1 MIRLRQL
8 VAVLAV
14 VSLALGVL
22 PEVAAAASPD
32 AKVDQQIRP
41 CFGLLLEPN
50 LSSGCRV
57 KHYRKPR
64 PKPHYSNGYGYS
76 QRGRYRTFVDC
87 DQAYPG
93 EVSDVLAQLYE
104 GDTLTLRSRNGG
116 ACVDSL
122 NITRSVTIVVDGYV
136 PARGR
141 PILAAPVDQP
151 CIRIAPG
158 VGYVVIEGVGI
169 DALRAGSASCISGR
183 ATELA
188 LKNVVIRYDG
198 GGSAL
203 DVSDSRLE
211 LAGATFIGRT
221 RQAVVKAT
229 GTIMADDVEVAATA
243 IGAAFEAGEDSRIR
257 DLRIVRLGDWTGS
270 SRSRNS
276 AGFVL
281 AGMNRSQLVQIEG
294 LYVDGFSRGVYVG
307 GGDETTLLSP
317 VVRDSDWAVVLENA
331 DLRVLDGKLEA
342 TDVGIYAGS
351 GTVYASNNAIAGVM
365 RAGLFADNGAQVR
378 ARDNRVYARPG
389 GCEAL
394 ITGYFDG
401 KLTCQPWFEGPELFR
416 TPRDRGRLDFDAY
429 WPAGVV
435 TASAAAPS
443 MPGDGLPRD
452 GLVGGPDLLDASA
465 AAGGPV
471 GPASTGPASTGP
483 SKRPAPPCYVS
494 TLTGA
499 VQVACTPNT
508 PQGGTR

>member
-1 MIRLRQL
+1 MTSLRPL

-14 VSLALGVL
+14 WALAVSGLMLGAA
-22 PEVAAAASPD
+22 PAVAGSPD
-32 AKVDQQIRP
+32 AKIDQQIRP

-50 LSSGCRV
+50 LSDGCRI
-57 KHYRKPR
+57 KKKPHRKYKPR
-64 PKPHYSNGYGYS
+64 YGTGYGYG
-76 QRGRYRTFVDC
+76 QGGRYRTSVDC
-87 DQAYPG
+87 DRSYPG
-93 EVSDVLAQLYE
+93 EVSEVLERLYD
-104 GDTLTLRSRNGG
+104 GDTLTLRSRDGG

-136 PARGR
+136 PSRGR
-141 PILAAPVDQP
+141 PILVAPTDQP

-158 VGYVVIEGVGI
+158 VAYVVIEGLGI
-169 DALRAGSASCISGR
+169 EALRAGSASCITGR

-188 LKNVVIRYDG
+188 LKNVVVRYDG
-198 GGSAL
+198 DGSAL
-203 DVSDSRLE
+203 DLSDSRLE
-211 LAGATFIGRT
+211 AASTTFIGRT

-229 GTIMADDVEVAATA
+229 GTVMVDNVEVAATA
-243 IGAAFEAGEDSRIR
+243 LGAAFEAGDDSRIR
-257 DLRIVRLGDWTGS
+257 DLRVIRLGDWTGS

-281 AGMNRSQLVQIEG
+281 AGMNRSQLVQIDG
-294 LYVDGFSRGVYVG
+294 LYVDGFSRGIYVG
-307 GGDETTLLSP
+307 GGDETTLLRP

-378 ARDNRVYARPG
+378 ARDNRVYAKPG
-389 GCEAL
+389 GCDAL

-416 TPRDRGRLDFDAY
+416 TQRDRSRQDFDSY
-429 WPAGVV
+429 WPEAIV
-435 TASAAAPS
+435 TASAAAPVLR
-443 MPGDGLPRD
+443 GDLA
-452 GLVGGPDLLDASA
+452 GGPPDVLDASA

-471 GPASTGPASTGP
+471 GDQVGPGSP
-483 SKRPAPPCYVS
+483 QPYQPPCYVS
-494 TLTGA
+494 TPSGPKPATC
-499 VQVACTPNT
+499 VPSS
-508 PQGGTR
+508 QGGTSR

>member
-1 MIRLRQL
+1 MIRLRTL
-8 VAVLAV
+8 VAALAAGG
-14 VSLALGVL
+14 LALGVL
-22 PEVAAAASPD
+22 PSAAVAGVPD

-57 KHYRKPR
+57 RHARKPR
-64 PKPHYSNGYGYS
+64 FQPRYGTGYGYG
-76 QRGRYRTFVDC
+76 RGGRYRTWVDC
-87 DQAYPG
+87 DRSYPG
-93 EVSDVLAQLYE
+93 EVSDVLERLRD
-104 GDTLTLRSRNGG
+104 GDTLTLRSRGGG

-141 PILAAPVDQP
+141 PILVAPVDQP

-158 VGYVVIEGVGI
+158 VAYVVIEGVGI
-169 DALRAGSASCISGR
+169 EALRAGPASCITGR

-188 LKNVVIRYDG
+188 LKNVAVRYDG
-198 GGSAL
+198 DGSAL
-203 DVSDSRLE
+203 DLVDSRLE
-211 LAGATFIGRT
+211 ASGVTFIGRT

-229 GTIMADDVEVAATA
+229 GTVMADNVEVAATA
-243 IGAAFEAGEDSRIR
+243 IGAAFEAGDDSRIR
-257 DLRIVRLGDWTGS
+257 DMRIVRLGDWTGS

-281 AGMNRSQLVQIEG
+281 AGMNRSQLVQIDG

-307 GGDETTLLSP
+307 GGDETTLLRP
-317 VVRDSDWAVVLENA
+317 VVRDSDWAVVVENA
-331 DLRVLDGKLEA
+331 DVRVLDGKLEA
-342 TDVGIYAGS
+342 ADVGVYAGS
-351 GTVYASNNAIAGVM
+351 GTVYAADNAVAGVM

-401 KLTCQPWFEGPELFR
+401 KLTCRPWFEGPELFR
-416 TPRDRGRLDFDAY
+416 TPRDRARPDFDGY
-429 WPAGVV
+429 WPAAIV
-435 TASAAAPS
+435 TAGVAAPA
-443 MPGDGLPRD
+443 LA
-452 GLVGGPDLLDASA
+452 GGPSDPPPDLLDAST

-471 GPASTGPASTGP
+471 GPGSPQPYVPAKP
-483 SKRPAPPCYVS
+483 
-494 TLTGA
+494 
-499 VQVACTPNT
+499 Q
-508 PQGGTR
+508 QGGTSQ